1 MREFPLVQKHAMYAR
16 ILAWGLVLV
25 CLLLFGLVLLHNS
38 ILDAGFEGISDL
50 ISSRDKVRYFISSF
64 GPLAP
69 LAFIGVQV
77 MQVIVSPIPGEATGF
92 MGGYLFGAIPGFLY
106 STVGLTLGSWLAFSI
121 SRLFSPYMARRLTG
135 SKTYNKL
142 NFVVQREGLLIAFLL
157 FLLPG
162 FPKDYLCYL
171 LGLSVMP
178 TSAFMIIS
186 TIGRMPGTLMLVL
199 QGSKV
204 FEQQYSGF
212 FILMGIS
219 FIIAIPSY
227 IFRERIISWLSRN
240 SGKKNAGTKS

>member
-1 MREFPLVQKHAMYAR
+1 M
-16 ILAWGLVLV
+16 LAWGLVLV
-25 CLLLFGLVLLHNS
+25 CLLLFGLILLHNS
-38 ILDAGFEGISDL
+38 IMSAGFEGLSDL
-50 ISSRDKVRYFISSF
+50 ISNRDRVRYFISSF

-92 MGGYLFGAIPGFLY
+92 MGGYLFGAIQGFFY
-106 STVGLTLGSWLAFSI
+106 STIGLTLGSWLAFSI

-135 SKTYNKL
+135 SKAYNKL
-142 NFVVQREGLLIAFLL
+142 NFLVQREGLLIAFLL
-157 FLLPG
+157 FLIPG

-171 LGLSVMP
+171 LGLSIMP

-204 FEQQYSGF
+204 FEQQYSSF
-212 FILMGIS
+212 LILMGIS
-219 FIIAIPSY
+219 FAVAIPSY
-227 IFRERIISWLSRN
+227 VFRERIISSLSRN
-240 SGKKNAGTKS
+240 SGTKNGRPKS